1 MKIGV
6 TATGKNLNY
15 SLDPKFGR
23 SQYFVFVDPETM
35 EFESFENPGVSAS
48 GGAGIQAA
56 QAIADRKVDILI
68 TGNVGP
74 KAFSV
79 LSKANIKVVIGASG
93 TVEQAIDDFKSGL
106 LDETDNPTVKT
117 HNGINR

>member
-1 MKIGV
+1 MTICV
-6 TATGKNLNY
+6 TATGKNLND

-35 EFESFENPGVSAS
+35 EFDSFENPGVSAS

-79 LSKANIKVVIGASG
+79 LSKANVKVFTGASG
-93 TVEQAIDDFKSGL
+93 TVKQAIDDFKAGL
-106 LDETDNPTVKT
+106 LEETENPTVKT

>member
-1 MKIGV
+1 MIIGV
-6 TATGKNLNY
+6 TATGNNLND
-15 SLDPKFGR
+15 SMDPKFGR
-23 SQYFVFVDPETM
+23 SQYFVIVDSETM
-35 EFESFENPGVSAS
+35 EFDSFENPGVSAS

-56 QAIADRKVDILI
+56 QAIADRNVDVLI

-79 LSKANIKVVIGASG
+79 LSKANIKVVTGASG
-93 TVEQAIDDFKSGL
+93 TVKQAIDDFKSGL
-106 LDETDNPTVKT
+106 LDETDNPTVKA